1 MRKFI
6 LVLVLTTFSLFGASF
21 DCTKAKSDVEKAIC
35 RDDELSKLDE
45 ELDSAYKEALINGT
59 YYDQYNPDIQKIK
72 QAQREWVKDRNTCDG
87 DIDCLIEK
95 YNSRLHRLIY
105 DYTFEKPPTELSP
118 VKYTLIMNE
127 NNAICSHLLE
137 LYNHDIEQF
146 QKVNYDNHVEFN
158 WLKWEAYVKPDKE
171 EILVDSV
178 YSLIGGA
185 FFDINNDGK
194 EDFIFA
200 KYSASGGNQTEDY
213 RIYDHNVS
221 DFFKHSPIYGD
232 QFPPFTL
239 FFDDIGNRETTL
251 ANRNTMRIDG
261 ISYSLIS
268 KHFDQLP
275 PYTVKKIQETKRL
288 DDKYNA
294 EDKNSTP
301 YESAFYPTFVK
312 NEIRFLKWN
321 DGKIYMVF
329 EGSDRLYNRNK
340 FNLIGYLQEDYI
352 FNPQCL
358 FYKKTR

>member
-1 MRKFI
+1 MLIF
-6 LVLVLTTFSLFGASF
+6 VLMTSSLFGASF

-35 RDDELSKLDE
+35 QDDELSKLDE
-45 ELDSAYKEALINGT
+45 ALDSAYKEALINGT
-59 YYDQYNPDIQKIK
+59 YYDQYTPDIKKIK
-72 QAQREWVKDRNTCDG
+72 QAQREWVKERNTCDG

-95 YNSRLHRLIY
+95 YNSRLYRLIY

-146 QKVNYDNHVEFN
+146 QKVNYDNHVEFS
-158 WLKWEAYVKPDKE
+158 WLKWEAYVQPDKE

-200 KYSASGGNQTEDY
+200 KYSSSGGKTEDY
-213 RIYDHNVS
+213 YIYDHNVS
-221 DFFKHSPIYGD
+221 NFFKHSPTYGE

-239 FFDDIGNRETTL
+239 FFDDNGFNRTTL
-251 ANRNTMRIDG
+251 ANRNTMDIGG
-261 ISYSLIS
+261 ISYPLIS
-268 KHFDQLP
+268 KYFDQLP
-275 PYTVKKIQETKRL
+275 PYTVKKLQETKKRN
-288 DDKYNA
+288 DEYDA
-294 EDKNSTP
+294 KNKDSIH
-301 YESAFYPTFVK
+301 YEVSFYPTARK

-329 EGSDRLYNRNK
+329 EGSNYFSNRNK